1 MRADAIYTTGALLRN
16 FTAHEE
22 VIMIRSPLVFA
33 AVSDFAGK
41 TRGKAF
47 PEQDLNMRLRRGVG
61 WAPTCV
67 QITCFDTIAPS
78 PFGAIGEVLMMPQK
92 ETEVRVN
99 FQDGTSPEH
108 FFLCDITTLDGKP
121 WGCCTRGILKAAL
134 ERLYALSGVR
144 LCGAFEHEF
153 QIKDKAL
160 TANDAYGIN
169 AFSLRRQ
176 LGEAI
181 MAALAQAGLQPDSFM
196 KEYGTE
202 QYEFTVKPK
211 HGVAVADA
219 AVIARELARMT
230 ARRFGEEATFCP
242 IQDIASVGN
251 GVHVHMSFQDEVGN
265 SVSYDPEGP
274 YGMSKLTGAFA
285 AGVLK
290 YLDAI
295 LALTAPSAVSYQRL
309 TPHRWSVA
317 YNNIGFED
325 REAALRI
332 SPVTDKSLES
342 VAQQF
347 NLEYRAADAAA
358 SPYLV
363 LAAIV
368 HAGTQGIEEKLPVP
382 PVSHEDLS
390 LLSEAELTERGY
402 VRNPQ
407 SLEEALE
414 RMNNNKIVCS
424 WFPEEFIPVYTA
436 HKKCELEQLKE
447 ECVEK
452 QCALYAQTY

>member
-1 MRADAIYTTGALLRN
+1 MGVLSRN
-16 FTAHEE
+16 STAHEE
-22 VIMIRSPLVFA
+22 VAMIRNPLIFA

-67 QITCFDTIAPS
+67 QITCFDVIAPS

-92 ETEVRVN
+92 DTEVRVN
-99 FQDGTSPEH
+99 FQDDTPPEH

-134 ERLYALSGVR
+134 KRLYTLAGVR
-144 LCGAFEHEF
+144 LYGAFEHEF

-176 LGEAI
+176 FGESI

-219 AVIARELARMT
+219 AVTARELVRMT
-230 ARRFGEEATFCP
+230 ARRLGEEVTFAP

-251 GVHVHMSFQDEVGN
+251 GVHIHMSFQDGGGN
-265 SVSYDPEGP
+265 SVSYDPKDP
-274 YGMSKLTGAFA
+274 HGMSKLTGAFA

-295 LALTAPSAVSYQRL
+295 LAFTAPSAVSYQRL

-332 SPVTDKSLES
+332 SPVTDKSPES

-358 SPYLV
+358 SPYLA

-368 HAGTQGIEEKLPVP
+368 HAGAQGIEEKLSIP

-390 LLSEAELTERGY
+390 LLSEDELAKRGY
-402 VRNPQ
+402 TRNPQ

-414 RMNNNKIVCS
+414 RMNNDDTVCS
-424 WFPEEFIPVYTA
+424 WFPEEFISIYTA
-436 HKKCELEQLKE
+436 HKKCELEQLEGESVE
-447 ECVEK
+447 E
-452 QCALYAQTY
+452 QCASYARTY